1 MFVCD
6 KFARVHLHAHLED
19 IKPEDRAVLSL
30 LIRAAA
36 FLNPIYLRQVS
47 HYNPQFK
54 QEIED
59 THSKKLIESFAIMGG
74 PWDRFEQDAPFYG
87 NITKPLGAGFYPA
100 DMTREDFNAWIE
112 EHPEDKDAFM
122 SFTTLIRRRDGRLVS
137 IPYSH
142 AYALELERAAAL
154 LREAAGMAS
163 NPSLRHYLMERAD
176 ALLTNDYAK
185 SDAAWIQLEDSD
197 IEVVFGPY
205 ETYEDQLFGYKAT
218 FEAFIGY
225 RNADETRRLEH
236 IASLVDEMQQALPIS
251 DEMKETRQAN
261 QSSPFV
267 VIDLLSTA
275 GEAKVGV
282 QTLAFVLPNDPVVIE
297 KYGTK
302 KVMMKNVQEAKFD
315 AILKPIA
322 ERFLKPQMLE
332 KLSFDAFFRHTIL
345 HETGHSLGPKE
356 VRNSD
361 DSIIHSLAETYSA
374 IEECKADTTSM
385 YLTEWLKNRGEL
397 TDKELEETYATMLA
411 GFFRSMRF
419 GLTQAHARAN
429 AIQLNYLLEAGAVS
443 CDSDGLF
450 EVHVDK
456 MPLAMTS
463 LVKKVMELEYE
474 GSREAANAFLDKYAV
489 LSDAL
494 SERLKSLS
502 DVPTDIVCQYDAEA
516 PGFFG

>member
-6 KFARVHLHAHLED
+6 KFAKVQLHADLNS
-19 IKPEDRAVLSL
+19 IKQEDRAVLSL
-30 LIRAAA
+30 LIRAAS

-74 PWDRFEQDAPFYG
+74 PWDRFESDKPFYS

-100 DMTREDFNAWIE
+100 DITREDFNDWVN
-112 EHPEDKDAFM
+112 EHPEDKEAFL
-122 SFTTLIRRRDGRLVS
+122 SFTTLIRRREGKLVS
-137 IPYSH
+137 IPYSE
-142 AYALELERAAAL
+142 AYALELEKASAL
-154 LREAAGMAS
+154 LREAAGIAT
-163 NPSLRHYLMERAD
+163 NPSLRKFLKLRAN
-176 ALLTNDYAK
+176 ALLTNDYAE
-185 SDAAWIQLEDSD
+185 SDAAWIQLDNSD

-236 IASLVDEMQQALPIS
+236 IASLVEDMQSALPIS
-251 DEMKETRQAN
+251 DEMKKTRQAN

-275 GEAKVGV
+275 GESRVGV
-282 QTLAFVLPNDPVVIE
+282 QTLAFVLPNDPDVIE

-302 KVMMKNVQEAKFD
+302 KVMMKNVQEAKFE

-322 ERFLKPQMLE
+322 ARFLAPKALE
-332 KLSFDAFFRHTIL
+332 KLSFEAFFRHTIL
-345 HETGHSLGPKE
+345 HETGHSLGPKAVKDSE
-356 VRNSD
+356 
-361 DSIIHSLAETYSA
+361 DSIIHCLADTYSA

-385 YLTEWLKNRGEL
+385 YLTDWLKNRGEL
-397 TDKELEETYATMLA
+397 NQNDLDETYATMLA

-429 AIQLNYLLEAGAVS
+429 AIQLNFLLEAGSVT
-443 CDSDGLF
+443 CDETGLF
-450 EVHVDK
+450 DINTEK
-456 MPLAMTS
+456 MPAAIS
-463 LVKKVMELEYE
+463 ALVQKVMEIEYNGNRDE
-474 GSREAANAFLDKYAV
+474 ANAFLDKYAV
-489 LSDAL
+489 LSEQLSSKLNAL
-494 SERLKSLS
+494 ADL
-502 DVPTDIVCQYDAEA
+502 PTDIVCKYDAEE